1 MDNFT
6 MSKKDSCKG
15 LKKQTKP
22 WKHKCYRYLLDLT
35 FCTMSYK
42 ITNKKFIWFQRYKEI
57 TRRLSPKWNQKN
69 VLLLCDTLFIY
80 RKRVSCF
87 SFYTNASQTSQTLQR
102 PHSNSFNSH
111 AYKASLLQVFPFKS
125 QGVFPC
131 LI

>member
-6 MSKKDSCKG
+6 MSEKYSCKC
-15 LKKQTKP
+15 LKRQTKP
-22 WKHKCYRYLLDLT
+22 WKHKCYRYLLGLT

-69 VLLLCDTLFIY
+69 IPLLFDTLFIY
-80 RKRVSCF
+80 RKKF
-87 SFYTNASQTSQTLQR
+87 LAFHFILMHLKLYKLYKDFTQTLM
-102 PHSNSFNSH
+102 PTK
-111 AYKASLLQVFPFKS
+111 KASLSQVFPFKS
-125 QGVFPC
+125 QGVFTC

>member
-15 LKKQTKP
+15 LKRQTKP

-87 SFYTNASQTSQTLQR
+87 SFYTNASQTSQNKDLTQTRLTLMPTK
-102 PHSNSFNSH
+102 PHFCKYFHSSH
-111 AYKASLLQVFPFKS
+111 REYLYA
-125 QGVFPC
+125 
-131 LI
+131 